1 MSKGDLNKSAAK
13 RVAEMFPP
21 VAEEDRWALEQQQA
35 MFDYPDEG
43 YQEVFLKPD
52 IAIRRARKIFQD
64 LVREEQ
70 QTQLIEAAE

>member
-1 MSKGDLNKSAAK
+1 
-13 RVAEMFPP
+13 MFPP

-70 QTQLIEAAE
+70 AASMVQAAE

>member
-1 MSKGDLNKSAAK
+1 
-13 RVAEMFPP
+13 
-21 VAEEDRWALEQQQA
+21 
-35 MFDYPDEG
+35 
-43 YQEVFLKPD
+43 VFLKPD

>member
-1 MSKGDLNKSAAK
+1 
-13 RVAEMFPP
+13 MF
-21 VAEEDRWALEQQQA
+21 E
-35 MFDYPDEG
+35 YPDEG

-70 QTQLIEAAE
+70 AASMVQAAE